1 MIELPRAIYDELVYR
16 AYDGEGNEVCGIL
29 GGQYGPDRTIVD
41 AVHPAENVADTPQI
55 RYRIDPEEQLRL
67 TEEIE
72 ENGRDV
78 AGFYHSHPAGPAQPS
93 ATDAARATWPDLSYV
108 IVSLDG
114 YPYVGSWRWRADGE
128 RFEQERVV
136 IADAD
141 ERSRD

>member
-16 AYDGEGNEVCGIL
+16 AYDGEVHEVCGIL
-29 GGQYGPDRTIVD
+29 GGQYGADRTVVE
-41 AVHPAENVADTPQI
+41 AVQPAENVAEATEI

-72 ENGRDV
+72 ADGGNV

-114 YPYVGSWRWRADGE
+114 YPYVGSWRWRAE
-128 RFEQERVV
+128 EAQFEQERVA
-136 IADAD
+136 IAEPAG
-141 ERSRD
+141 RSRD